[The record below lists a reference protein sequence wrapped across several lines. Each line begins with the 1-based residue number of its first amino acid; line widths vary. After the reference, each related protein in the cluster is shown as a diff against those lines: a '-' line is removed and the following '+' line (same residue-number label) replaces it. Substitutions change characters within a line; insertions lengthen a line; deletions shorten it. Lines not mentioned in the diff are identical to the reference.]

1 MLQQRSKASHREPLP
16 LIVPAMLINAANP
29 NLSGKR
35 EQFPHYGGSRKWRGD
50 RGARCLQR
58 AAQMASSPSSK
69 TDRREGAEGRH
80 THSLLM
86 SLCADMLQRRS
97 WNSCTLITWN
107 QLESNLLFASAFFN
121 GCSNAEVKG
130 SLRTLLRADR
140 PSATAALS
148 VWLLSAPLQQRF
160 WNVQSSSH

>member
-1 MLQQRSKASHREPLP
+1 MGNAVQINAITSMKRRFSCKAVAAPRQCTTFLCFHTAEGIVFSSLLRPRGHQPPTMLQQRSKASHRELLP

-69 TDRREGAEGRH
+69 TDRRDGAEGRH
-80 THSLLM
+80 TH
-86 SLCADMLQRRS
+86 
-97 WNSCTLITWN
+97 TLTFN
-107 QLESNLLFASAFFN
+107 VLVCRYAAKEELEFMHSDNMKSIR
-121 GCSNAEVKG
+121 V
-130 SLRTLLRADR
+130 
-140 PSATAALS
+140 
-148 VWLLSAPLQQRF
+148 
-160 WNVQSSSH
+160 